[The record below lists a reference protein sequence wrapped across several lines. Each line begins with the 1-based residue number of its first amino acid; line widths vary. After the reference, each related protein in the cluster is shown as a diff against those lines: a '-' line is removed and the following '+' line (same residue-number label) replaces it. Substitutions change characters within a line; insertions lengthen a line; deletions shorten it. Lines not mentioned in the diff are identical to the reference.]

1 MNKKTTVNLILLF
14 LVVVCVIFI
23 AVVLILP
30 ILFDFVWN
38 DALRTFL
45 PNAEYFFRFITEF
58 GGTLIYFCLIFTIYW
73 GINKSLAKKILFV
86 YVASNFVNYY
96 GKSIINRARP
106 PESNWILIGASH
118 LSTPSGHAQSSS
130 VVWGYLALKS
140 RNILLWIASLVII
153 ILVGLSRMYLG
164 VHWFGDIL
172 TGWLFGMLV
181 LSFALIFEEPITN
194 FVNTHNTTYI
204 YLGLAVIGLIVMI
217 LSETFLNIEYNLGGT
232 GGQLIGVGLGLAIEE
247 KYIKFEVKANYDTTW
262 KVIIRILFGI
272 ILFAVVYLV
281 IYLII
286 DTDVYWMNAILNIV
300 SLLVA
305 IVIWPSIFKKLNW

>member
-14 LVVVCVIFI
+14 LVLVCVIYI
-23 AVVLILP
+23 AVALILP

-38 DALRTFL
+38 DTLRTLL

-58 GGTLIYFCLIFTIYW
+58 GGTLIYFSLIFTIYW
-73 GINKSLAKKILFV
+73 GINKSLAKKLLFV
-86 YVASNFVNYY
+86 YMASNFVNYY
-96 GKSIINRARP
+96 GKSIISRTRP
-106 PESNWILIGASH
+106 PESNWILISASH

-130 VVWGYLALKS
+130 VVWGYLALKN
-140 RNILLWIASLVII
+140 RNILLWIVSLVII

-172 TGWLFGMLV
+172 IGWLFGMII
-181 LSFALIFEEPITN
+181 LSFVLIFEEPINN
-194 FVNTHNTTYI
+194 FVSTHNSTYI
-204 YLGLAVIGLIVMI
+204 YLGLAILGLIVMI
-217 LSETFLNIEYNLGGT
+217 LSETFLNIEYNLGGP
-232 GGQLIGVGLGLAIEE
+232 GGQLIGLGLGLAIEE
-247 KYIKFEVKANYDTTW
+247 KYINFDANANYDITW
-262 KVIIRILFGI
+262 KVVIRIFLGI

-286 DTDVYWMNAILNIV
+286 DTDVYWMNAILNTV
-300 SLLVA
+300 TLLVA